1 MKSRPIKPTRL
12 KLVNATLLLALSLL
26 ICAVAVPEAEAQV
39 VRGNVW
45 TTPGTPPPITPG
57 TGQLVNCP
65 EALPTWPGQYVTNLD
80 NTQTSFYIYLPNNF
94 DSNKTYGVVSMIWGS
109 DAGTL
114 LPEWT
119 PSFDAR
125 NLIFIA
131 PQGAGNSVISGIRA
145 SLLLTGATLIKK
157 YYKID
162 PARVYMAGNSG
173 GARMAGFT
181 AHNFPDLVR
190 GTIQSV
196 GNDYYQP
203 ISAPDGFTGFGWYWT
218 PPNYDAK
225 TNVRFVFITGPGDGN
240 YAGINDNY
248 NYGYVPNGYQALMV
262 NVPGMGHEPFWAPQL
277 IQALNWIEQLPDN
290 TKFPPVAISQTVNV
304 AINTAKSISLLAT
317 DEAGNALTYTVV
329 AQPTNGTLS
338 GSAPNLTYTPT
349 TNFIGSDSFTFVA
362 YDGTNYS
369 APATVSIAV
378 KFTTITLTVYSA
390 HGTPIPGGT
399 TLNIGGTLISA
410 SVDSPIVNGNTQY
423 VATGWTGTGSVRS
436 GTGANA
442 SFTITNSSTLTWL
455 WQTNYLV
462 TAIWTNTSSGL
473 WATNANWNPSTP
485 GSTSTTNTLDT
496 ATFGNAITNAAT
508 ITVDASRNIF
518 SINFSSNSFAYTL
531 TNGSLLL
538 TAGGV
543 IQTSGG
549 GTSHTD
555 FIKSPITLK
564 GDATFTADSTNNARL
579 LSITTNV
586 IGSASSG
593 NTNTLTLNGSNT
605 GPNTISDVIS
615 DGPNGGALALVKS
628 DAGSWSLSSKNTF
641 TGNVNIN
648 GGTLIAAISVSGQ
661 KSATSSSALGDLTL
675 SNRTIYVNAGATL
688 LASISSSLGAP
699 TTSNATLIALNGGT
713 LNAASSAITVNNV
726 TLSGGIMIVSNT
738 LNLNGTITVVGT
750 EASMLMGS
758 GKFNLS
764 NVGINTTTFNVNDV
778 AAGTDLTVSGM
789 LADAYSANSAGL
801 IKTGPGTMLLS
812 ATNTYTGPTTINAGT
827 LLVNGNSSANTNT
840 WTVLGGATL
849 GGTGK
854 IGGVVNYQNGSLAS
868 FTVTPTANG
877 YSNSTYLT
885 FTTAVLMTNLTV
897 RLTLPSNGLGNGMYV
912 LATSYV
918 APTMNGV
925 FATPTIDSGS
935 YGPGGSGRISLNGS
949 NLVLTVS
956 GVVSGP
962 PSFSGISVRGTAVTL
977 NVTNGTPSGAWTLLQ
992 STNLMLPLSQWAT
1005 NRTGIYDGSGNMTA
1019 NLLTTATNPVGY
1031 FLLK

>member
-1 MKSRPIKPTRL
+1 
-12 KLVNATLLLALSLL
+12 
-26 ICAVAVPEAEAQV
+26 
-39 VRGNVW
+39 
-45 TTPGTPPPITPG
+45 
-57 TGQLVNCP
+57 
-65 EALPTWPGQYVTNLD
+65 
-80 NTQTSFYIYLPNNF
+80 
-94 DSNKTYGVVSMIWGS
+94 MIWGS

-114 LPEWT
+114 LPEWM

-181 AHNFPDLVR
+181 AHNFSDLVR

-248 NYGYVPNGYQALMV
+248 NYGYVPNGYQALMI

-290 TKFPPVAISQTVNV
+290 TNFPPVAISQTVNV
-304 AINTAKSISLLAT
+304 ANNTAKSISLLAT
-317 DEAGNALTYTVV
+317 DEAGNALTYMVV

-338 GSAPNLTYTPT
+338 GSAPNLTYMPA
-349 TNFIGSDSFTFVA
+349 TNYVGADSFTFVA

-390 HGTPIPGGT
+390 HGTPSPSGT
-399 TLNIGGTLISA
+399 TWNISNTLVNA
-410 SVDSPIVNGNTQY
+410 SVDSPVSNGNTQY

-442 SFTITNSSTLTWL
+442 SFTITTNSTLTWL

-518 SINFSSNSFAYTL
+518 SINFASNSFAYTL

-549 GTSHTD
+549 GSNHTD

-564 GDATFTADSTNNARL
+564 GDATFTANSTNNARF

-586 IGSASSG
+586 TGSASSG

-605 GPNTISDVIS
+605 GTNTVSGVIS
-615 DGPNGGALALVKS
+615 DGPNGGAVALLKNG
-628 DAGSWSLSSKNTF
+628 AGTWSLSNNVCTYSGPTAISAGLLRIDGAAQLGGGTYAANLTDNGDF
-641 TGNVNIN
+641 YYNSSASQILSGNISGTGMLEHHGKGGKLTLSGTNSYSGGTVLQSS
-648 GGTLIAAISVSGQ
+648 GGTLTIASPR
-661 KSATSSSALGDLTL
+661 ALGTGSLTL
-675 SNRTIYVNAGATL
+675 L
-688 LASISSSLGAP
+688 
-699 TTSNATLIALNGGT
+699 GGT
-713 LNAASSAITVNNV
+713 LDATVTNLDNNINIAQKWNWDWTFAGTTNLNLGAGLV
-726 TLSGGIMIVSNT
+726 TLSGNKTQTITKNT
-738 LNLNGTITVVGT
+738 LTVGGVISG
-750 EASMLMGS
+750 ASQSLTKS
-758 GKFNLS
+758 G
-764 NVGINTTTFNVNDV
+764 
-778 AAGTDLTVSGM
+778 AGTLV
-789 LADAYSANSAGL
+789 LAGA
-801 IKTGPGTMLLS
+801 
-812 ATNTYTGPTTINAGT
+812 NTYTGPTTINAGT

-885 FTTAVLMTNLTV
+885 FTAAVFMTNLTV
-897 RLTLPSNGLGNGMYV
+897 RLTLPSSGLGNGMYV

-918 APTMNGV
+918 APTMNGA

-962 PSFSGISVRGTAVTL
+962 PAFSGISVSGTSVTL

-992 STNLMLPLSQWAT
+992 STNLTLPLSQWET
-1005 NRTGIYDGSGNMTA
+1005 NRTGTYDGSGNMTA
-1019 NLLTTATNPVGY
+1019 NLLNMTTNPVGY

>member
-1 MKSRPIKPTRL
+1 MKPTVS
-12 KLVNATLLLALSLL
+12 KLLIVAILLSLSFF

-65 EALPTWPGQYVTNLD
+65 DTLPVWPGQYVTFA
-80 NTQTSFYIYLPNNF
+80 NTNTSFYIYLPNNF
-94 DSNKTYGVVSMIWGS
+94 DTNKTYGVISMIWGS
-109 DAGTL
+109 DNGTL

-119 PSFDAR
+119 PCFDAR
-125 NLIFIA
+125 NIIFIA

-145 SLLLTGATLIKK
+145 SLLLTGANLIKK

-162 PARVYMAGNSG
+162 TNRVFLAGHSG
-173 GARMAGFT
+173 GGRMAGFT
-181 AHNFPDLVR
+181 ANNFPDLAR
-190 GTIQSV
+190 GTIQSC
-196 GNDYYQP
+196 GADFYEP
-203 ISAPDGFTGFGWYWT
+203 ISCPDGFTGFGWYWT

-240 YAGINDNY
+240 YSGINDVY
-248 NYGYVPNGYQALMV
+248 NYGYVPNGYQALMI

-290 TKFPPVAISQTVNV
+290 TNFPPVAINQTVNV
-304 AINTAKSISLLAT
+304 ANNTAKAITLAAT

-329 AQPTNGTLS
+329 TQPTNGTLS
-338 GSAPNLTYTPT
+338 GSAPNLIYTPA
-349 TNFIGSDSFTFVA
+349 TNFIGADSFTFVA

-369 APATVSIAV
+369 ALATVSIAV
-378 KFTTITLTVYSA
+378 KYTTITLTVNSA
-390 HGTPIPGGT
+390 HGTPSPGGT
-399 TLNIGGTLISA
+399 TWNITNTLVNA
-410 SVDSPIVNGNTQY
+410 TVDSPIANGNTQY
-423 VATGWTGTGSVRS
+423 VATGWSGTGSAGS

-442 SFTITNSSTLTWL
+442 SFTITTNSTLTWL

-462 TAIWTNTSSGL
+462 TAIWTNPASGS
-473 WATNANWNPSTP
+473 WASNVNWNPSTP
-485 GSTSTTNTLDT
+485 GSTSTAITIDT

-518 SINFSSNSFAYTL
+518 SINFASNSFAYTL

-538 TAGGV
+538 SAGGV

-555 FIKSPITLK
+555 SINSPVTLK
-564 GDATFTADSTNNARL
+564 GDATFTANSTNNARF

-586 IGSASSG
+586 TGSASSG

-605 GPNTISDVIS
+605 GMNTISDVIS

-648 GGTLIAAISVSGQ
+648 GGMLIAAISVSGQ
-661 KSATSSSALGDLTL
+661 KSATSSSALGNLTL

-699 TTSNATLIALNGGT
+699 TTSNATLISLNGGT
-713 LNAASSAITVNNV
+713 LNAASSTITVNNV
-726 TLSGGIMIVSNT
+726 NLSGGTIIASNT
-738 LNLNGTITVVGT
+738 LNLNGTITVAGT
-750 EASMLMGS
+750 AASMLMGS

-764 NVGINTTTFNVNDV
+764 NVGINTTTFNVDDV
-778 AAGTDLTVSGM
+778 VAGTDLMVLGM
-789 LADAYSANSAGL
+789 LANAYSTNSAGL
-801 IKTGPGTMLLS
+801 IKTGSGTMLLS

-827 LLVNGNSSANTNT
+827 LLVNGNASANTNT
-840 WTVLGGATL
+840 WAVVSGATL

-868 FTVTPTANG
+868 FTVTPTNTP
-877 YSNSTYLT
+877 YRNVTYLT
-885 FTTAVLMTNLTV
+885 FTNAVFMTNLAV
-897 RLTLPSNGLGNGMYV
+897 RLTLPASGLANGIYV
-912 LATSYV
+912 LATNSV
-918 APTMNGV
+918 PPTTNGA

-935 YGPGGSGRISLNGS
+935 YGVGGSGSVSLNGN

-962 PSFSGISVRGTAVTL
+962 PVFSGISVSGTALMLT
-977 NVTNGTPSGAWTLLQ
+977 VTNGTPNGVWTLLQ
-992 STNLMLPLSQWAT
+992 STNLALPLSQWAT
-1005 NRTGIYDGSGNMTA
+1005 NRTGTYDGSGNLTMNILNTA
-1019 NLLTTATNPVGY
+1019 NNSAGY
-1031 FLLK
+1031 FILK